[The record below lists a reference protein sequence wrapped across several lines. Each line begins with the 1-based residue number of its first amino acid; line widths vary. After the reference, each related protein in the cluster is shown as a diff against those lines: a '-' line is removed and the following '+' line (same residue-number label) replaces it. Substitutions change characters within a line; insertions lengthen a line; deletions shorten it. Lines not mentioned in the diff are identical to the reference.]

1 MVSKTMK
8 LIEWNI
14 HKMTNDIPVQQFVID
29 ALVKTDADII
39 CLVEYLTDKGIVV
52 ALERDYWFEES
63 NSVSGNKVFIA
74 VKKKIA
80 PCGIAAVEKDEV
92 LGCYNFLRID
102 FKNNE
107 GEKISIIGVR
117 MLSPIN
123 AKKQTLPLV
132 KYIKKLEN
140 TYICAGDFNIKDYRM
155 NVWFPNIEMEKH
167 IVTEEVLSDISYI
180 YVDKYKSVNG
190 YGSVDHILHSKD
202 IEVISKYHWGFTKY
216 DSYYPQIEE
225 VKLNTIWDI
234 EAAYP
239 DHAIMEVEVTKR
251 V

>member
-107 GEKISIIGVR
+107 GEKNSIIGVR

-140 TYICAGDFNIKDYRM
+140 TYICAGDFILKRLSNECM
-155 NVWFPNIEMEKH
+155 VSKH
-167 IVTEEVLSDISYI
+167 R
-180 YVDKYKSVNG
+180 NG
-190 YGSVDHILHSKD
+190 KAHSNRRSL
-202 IEVISKYHWGFTKY
+202 VRY
-216 DSYYPQIEE
+216 
-225 VKLNTIWDI
+225 
-234 EAAYP
+234 
-239 DHAIMEVEVTKR
+239 
-251 V
+251 